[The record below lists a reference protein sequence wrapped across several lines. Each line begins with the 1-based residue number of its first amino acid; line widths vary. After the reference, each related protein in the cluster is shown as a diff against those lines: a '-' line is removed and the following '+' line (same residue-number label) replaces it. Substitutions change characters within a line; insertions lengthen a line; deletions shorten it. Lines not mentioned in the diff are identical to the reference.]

1 MAGLMGASKGASKVR
16 ICFDTYQHICI
27 CVYIYPATTEYI
39 VMYISF
45 NFQAFRNK
53 GASRGQPIILCDEVN
68 ETLKRIQDT
77 QNVMGTMVINHD
89 GVPTKSSID
98 STVTAQVS
106 ANLIIVAR

>member
-1 MAGLMGASKGASKVR
+1 MYVN
-16 ICFDTYQHICI
+16 
-27 CVYIYPATTEYI
+27 IYLYFYHVTTKYF
-39 VMYISF
+39 VTYISF
-45 NFQAFRNK
+45 HFQAFRNK

-106 ANLIIVAR
+106 TNLIIVTRYKMIRIIFL

>member
-1 MAGLMGASKGASKVR
+1 M
-16 ICFDTYQHICI
+16 CI
-27 CVYIYPATTEYI
+27 YIYLPSSTECF
-39 VMYISF
+39 VMYIF
-45 NFQAFRNK
+45 FHLKAFRNK

-106 ANLIIVAR
+106 ANLIIVTWHKMLTFIEYKCEQKLSS

>member
-1 MAGLMGASKGASKVR
+1 MIHNNIFVYVYVY
-16 ICFDTYQHICI
+16 YQ
-27 CVYIYPATTEYI
+27 ATTEYF

-45 NFQAFRNK
+45 DFQAFRNK

-106 ANLIIVAR
+106 ANLIIVKI

>member
-1 MAGLMGASKGASKVR
+1 M
-16 ICFDTYQHICI
+16 
-27 CVYIYPATTEYI
+27 YIYIIYLATTEYFLI
-39 VMYISF
+39 YISF
-45 NFQAFRNK
+45 RFKTFRNK

-106 ANLIIVAR
+106 ANLIIVTRYKMI